1 MRGPDPETLQ
11 IYNTRAADYAAQ
23 NTDHLRKDPRLA
35 AFISACR
42 ENGHVLDLGCGP
54 GTSSAVMASAGLRPL
69 AMDPSEKMLALAKD
83 HAGVETRQGSFD
95 DISGTDLFDGVW
107 ANFSLLHA
115 PRLEFPR
122 HLRAIRQAL
131 RAGGPFYIALKLGKG
146 EARDA
151 IGRLYTYYEEDEL
164 TDLLRA
170 AGFAP
175 TNSTTGESTG
185 LDGSVARWISVA
197 CHG

>member
-35 AFISACR
+35 AFIAACR

-69 AMDPSEKMLALAKD
+69 AMDHSEKMLALAKD

-115 PRLEFPR
+115 PRLDFPR
-122 HLRAIRQAL
+122 HLRAIRRAL
-131 RAGGPFYIALKLGKG
+131 RSGGPFYIALKLGKG

>member
-1 MRGPDPETLQ
+1 
-11 IYNTRAADYAAQ
+11 
-23 NTDHLRKDPRLA
+23 
-35 AFISACR
+35 
-42 ENGHVLDLGCGP
+42 
-54 GTSSAVMASAGLRPL
+54 MASAGLRPL